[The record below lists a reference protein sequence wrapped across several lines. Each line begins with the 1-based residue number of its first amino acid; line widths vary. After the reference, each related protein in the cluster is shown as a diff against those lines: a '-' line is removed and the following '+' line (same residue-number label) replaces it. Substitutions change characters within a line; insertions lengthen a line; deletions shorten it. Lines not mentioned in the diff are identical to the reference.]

1 MHLSRPSL
9 RGLCVALAVVV
20 GVGGVAVPQVAAAPA
35 KSKSKKNKK
44 PKKQDEAA
52 AEAPAS
58 APAESEAP
66 DAGDGSIPEELE
78 PGQVASG
85 GRKGGGGGP
94 GPSVGISSRKPNIGS
109 DALAAEFDMEASAK
123 FDQGQYVEAA
133 RLWVRAL
140 EALPENETNHMT
152 RAAILSN
159 AITAYEQI
167 YVENG
172 DIEVLKRGQL
182 VVSDYLRACKK
193 RHGSGCD
200 RYPETVDARERLKSL
215 TARIDTAQPKINKV
229 PPEIDTAPGGRPF
242 NRMIKL
248 PATPAWIPPTFIG
261 GIALAGGGAGLM
273 YFAATD
279 SRFDATTTDTAT
291 ESTKVDFREA
301 DTTGGDTT
309 DGSTDSGTTDGS
321 SSSSASGLEL
331 SPQVKGDILFALGA
345 FMIAAGVGLVVLS
358 SIKLAKHRR
367 LNRERSAVLS
377 IVPTLNRGGGGLG
390 LHGRF

>member
-1 MHLSRPSL
+1 MQLSRPSL

-35 KSKSKKNKK
+35 KSAKKSKKKA
-44 PKKQDEAA
+44 KQDAPAA
-52 AEAPAS
+52 AEAPAGD
-58 APAESEAP
+58 EAP

-85 GRKGGGGGP
+85 TKSGGGGGP
-94 GPSVGISSRKPNIGS
+94 GPSVGISSRKPNIGG

-123 FDQGQYVEAA
+123 FDQGQYVDAA

-140 EALPENETNHMT
+140 EALPENETNHIT
-152 RAAILSN
+152 RAAILAN
-159 AITAYEQI
+159 ATTAYEQI

-172 DIEVLKRGQL
+172 DVEVLKRAQL
-182 VVSDYLRACKK
+182 VISDYLRACKK
-193 RHGSGCD
+193 RHASGCD
-200 RYPETVDARERLKSL
+200 RFPETADARERLKSL
-215 TARIDTAQPKINKV
+215 SARIDTAQPKINKV

-248 PATPAWIPPTFIG
+248 PATPAWIPPTFVG

-279 SRFDATTTDTAT
+279 SRFDATTTDTA
-291 ESTKVDFREA
+291 SSIKIDYRDA

-321 SSSSASGLEL
+321 GSSSSVSAVDLP
-331 SPQVKGDILFALGA
+331 PQVKGDILFALGV

-367 LNRERSAVLS
+367 INRERGAVLS
-377 IVPTLNRGGGGLG
+377 IVPTFNRGGGGLG
-390 LHGRF
+390 LQGRF

>member
-1 MHLSRPSL
+1 MQLSRPSL

-35 KSKSKKNKK
+35 KSSKK
-44 PKKQDEAA
+44 PKKPKNKAKQDAPAA
-52 AEAPAS
+52 AEAPAGD
-58 APAESEAP
+58 EAP

-85 GRKGGGGGP
+85 AKSGGGGGP

-140 EALPENETNHMT
+140 EALPENETNHIT
-152 RAAILSN
+152 RAAILAN

-172 DIEVLKRGQL
+172 DVEVLKRAQL
-182 VVSDYLRACKK
+182 VISDYLRACKK
-193 RHGSGCD
+193 RHASGCD
-200 RYPETVDARERLKSL
+200 RFPETADARERLKSL
-215 TARIDTAQPKINKV
+215 SARIDTAQPKINKV

-248 PATPAWIPPTFIG
+248 PATPAWIPPTFVG

-279 SRFDATTTDTAT
+279 SRFDAATTDTANAI
-291 ESTKVDFREA
+291 KIDYRDA

-309 DGSTDSGTTDGS
+309 DGSTDSGTTTDGS
-321 SSSSASGLEL
+321 SSSNVSAIDLP
-331 SPQVKGDILFALGA
+331 PQVKGDIIFAFGA

-367 LNRERSAVLS
+367 LNRERGAVLS
-377 IVPTLNRGGGGLG
+377 IMPTFNRGGGGLG
-390 LHGRF
+390 LSGRF